1 MAQARVEAS
10 QVEQM
15 GKAARKEAREA
26 KVRRQLEWLP
36 GYHPRLV
43 RER

>member
-26 KVRRQLEWLP
+26 KVRQLVERWP
-36 GYHPRLV
+36 GYTPPGS
-43 RER
+43 